1 VGARWAAA
9 GCGRVRQHSAVTQ
22 DRQHSAAR
30 FGFKPNQIYFKR
42 IQFCP
47 IFDRSIRCLPLLEK
61 LEIKY
66 GWNEVEMGNN
76 ASYRNLS
83 RFKLKFELKLK
94 EVSLS

>member
-1 VGARWAAA
+1 VSSGWVWEGKAPQRGTDTRAL
-9 GCGRVRQHSAVTQ
+9 
-22 DRQHSAAR
+22 QHSAAR

-66 GWNEVEMGNN
+66 GWKEVEMGNN

-83 RFKLKFELKLK
+83 RFELKFELKLK